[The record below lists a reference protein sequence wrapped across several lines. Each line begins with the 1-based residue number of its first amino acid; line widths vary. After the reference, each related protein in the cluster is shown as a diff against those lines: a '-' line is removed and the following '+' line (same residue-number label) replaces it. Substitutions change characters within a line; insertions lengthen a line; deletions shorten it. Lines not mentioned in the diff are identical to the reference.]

1 MPSGIDLTQSS
12 SLRSA
17 SRPLG
22 ASCFTDIALPL
33 PGHTTN
39 MSGAPPA
46 PSCARSAVWSWSV
59 GANVALIVTSG
70 FSFL

>member
-1 MPSGIDLTQSS
+1 
-12 SLRSA
+12 
-17 SRPLG
+17 
-22 ASCFTDIALPL
+22 
-33 PGHTTN
+33 

-59 GANVALIVTSG
+59 GANVALMVTSG